1 MCIALASLNKRVKL
15 YKEPHLHGSPLHI
28 LYRLPSPIKS
38 LQKKKYIIVR
48 QLFYSLCSTSC

>member
-1 MCIALASLNKRVKL
+1 MRIALASLNKRVKL

-38 LQKKKYIIVR
+38 LQKKVHHCKTII
-48 QLFYSLCSTSC
+48 LFFM